1 MKRFLLPQ
9 HNAFTNHK
17 SVTKI
22 YITKPQQIRL
32 LNTLYIA
39 TCNNEN
45 EIGCMKKKKNDK
57 EIKTMK
63 IKIIFVSII
72 Y

>member
-1 MKRFLLPQ
+1 MKYILNDFSLKNIILSDFFLFFGNQ
-9 HNAFTNHK
+9 QQ

-39 TCNNEN
+39 TLQQ
-45 EIGCMKKKKNDK
+45 
-57 EIKTMK
+57 
-63 IKIIFVSII
+63 
-72 Y
+72 